1 VRIQDAYKVDRVMQI
16 CNLREALRR
25 GDVLLNKESSLL
37 KDDMDST
44 VWKYDEEN
52 KTVIYEVDDE
62 YFHSDVLPALRYSWE
77 YLHQFKG
84 R

>member
-1 VRIQDAYKVDRVMQI
+1 
-16 CNLREALRR
+16 
-25 GDVLLNKESSLL
+25 
-37 KDDMDST
+37 MDST

-52 KTVIYEVDDE
+52 KTVKYEVDDE
-62 YFHSDVLPALRYSWE
+62 YFHSDVLPALRYGWE